1 MNLVSDCIVPPF
13 RHVPAHVLGWG
24 HAHDPVS
31 IRLPERRVPGRA
43 ALLAFYNFMEAFL
56 VEVGRSQSC
65 SIRLDRST
73 RVGIDH
79 RPSVPSRTAF
89 RITVFPEIR
98 ELGLLSANAEN
109 GATRTDPAPA

>member
-1 MNLVSDCIVPPF
+1 MYSAGAIRMILLRV
-13 RHVPAHVLGWG
+13 
-24 HAHDPVS
+24 
-31 IRLPERRVPGRA
+31 RLPERRVLGCA
-43 ALLAFYNFMEAFL
+43 ALLAFYDFMEAFL

-98 ELGLLSANAEN
+98 ELGFLSANAEN
-109 GATRTDPAPA
+109 GATGTEPAPA